1 MDKVDNFRNSGIL
14 CDLDAVL
21 PNLRLCRAIARLL
34 PRIPGDTSPC
44 LRKSGI
50 LGNTSRN
57 TSNVSH
63 PGLCMEIVSPSSLP
77 SNVSARRMYYP
88 KQYHYVQEIQKF
100 NVADYRPRYFLPLP
114 PSPCNMTYPLR
125 YLIGLLLYNLFPVLH
140 ALLPWLLDLISG
152 WSNSK
157 KQFAKSVKYK
167 ECENNA
173 ATPSLK
179 ATKVKCVSFAHTTLL
194 NIVASTA
201 K

>member
-1 MDKVDNFRNSGIL
+1 MDKVDNLRNSGIL
-14 CDLDAVL
+14 CDLDAIL
-21 PNLRLCRAIARLL
+21 PNLRLCRAIARLF
-34 PRIPGDTSPC
+34 PRIPGDSSPY
-44 LRKSGI
+44 LRKSSI
-50 LGNTSRN
+50 LGNNSRN

-63 PGLCMEIVSPSSLP
+63 TGLCMEIVSPSSLL
-77 SNVSARRMYYP
+77 SNISARRMYYP

-100 NVADYRPRYFLPLP
+100 NVADYRPRYSLQLLP
-114 PSPCNMTYPLR
+114 SLR
-125 YLIGLLLYNLFPVLH
+125 YITCPLVYLIELLLYNLFLVLH
-140 ALLPWLLDLISG
+140 ALLPKLHDLISG

-179 ATKVKCVSFAHTTLL
+179 ATKVKCVLFAHTILL